1 MMAAHTRA
9 KDMTAAYKNRFLRGI
24 KPGIAA
30 FAVCAALTG
39 GCAALPV
46 ALPFALPL
54 VVSGAGGGV
63 AYTVTN
69 VAYKTFSHPITD
81 VEDATHGALK
91 KMAIEELSIEGT
103 EDGLRITSFTRK
115 LNI

>member
-1 MMAAHTRA
+1 
-9 KDMTAAYKNRFLRGI
+9 MTVSYRNRLLRGI

-30 FAVCAALTG
+30 FAVCAVLSG

-69 VAYKTFSHPITD
+69 VAHKTF
-81 VEDATHGALK
+81 K
-91 KMAIEELSIEGT
+91 K
-103 EDGLRITSFTRK
+103 
-115 LNI
+115 